1 MPTGPRRTD
10 RITVDRIADIAFGI
24 VAAEGYD
31 ALTMRRVATALE
43 TGPASLYAHV
53 ASKAALDD
61 ELLGRLTAQIALPEP
76 DAATWRAQLHDVA
89 AQLRD
94 LYLRHPGISRAALT
108 ITPTHRATV
117 ALQERMLGIALAGG
131 LDPLTAAWTIDALTL
146 YVAAYALELSLRGP
160 GGVDVETTRAQL
172 DALPAD
178 EFPLVHRYAREL
190 TSGAGHE
197 RFDFTVGRLL
207 SGVS

>member
-10 RITVDRIADIAFGI
+10 RITVDRIVDIAFGI
-24 VAAEGYD
+24 VTAEGYD
-31 ALTMRRVATALE
+31 ALTMRRVAATLE

-53 ASKAALDD
+53 ANKAALDD
-61 ELLGRLTAQIALPEP
+61 ELLGRLSAEVALPEP
-76 DAATWRAQLHDVA
+76 DAASWRAQLHGIA
-89 AQLRD
+89 TRLRD
-94 LYLRHPGISRAALT
+94 LYLAHPGISRAALT
-108 ITPTHRATV
+108 ISPTHRATI

-131 LDPLTAAWTIDALTL
+131 LEPRTAAWTIDALVL

-160 GGVDVETTRAQL
+160 EGPDVATTRAHF

-190 TSGAGHE
+190 TSGSGHE
-197 RFDFTVGRLL
+197 RFDFTVERLL
-207 SGVS
+207 GA

>member
-10 RITVDRIADIAFGI
+10 RITLDRITDLAFGI
-24 VAAEGYD
+24 VATEGYE

-43 TGPASLYAHV
+43 TGPASLYAHL

-61 ELLGRLTAQIALPEP
+61 ELLGRLSAQVALPDP
-76 DAATWRAQLHDVA
+76 DPTRWRAQLHDIA
-89 AQLRD
+89 AQLRE
-94 LYLRHPGISRAALT
+94 LYLRYPGVSRAALT
-108 ITPTHRATV
+108 ITPTHRATI

-131 LDPLTAAWTIDALTL
+131 LDPAAAAWTIDALVL

-160 GGVDVETTRAQL
+160 GGLDVAATRARW

-178 EFPLVHRYAREL
+178 EFPLVRRYAGEL
-190 TSGAGHE
+190 TSGSGHE
-197 RFDFTVGRLL
+197 RFDFAVGRLL
-207 SGVS
+207 G

>member
-10 RITVDRIADIAFGI
+10 RITVDRIVDLAFGI
-24 VAAEGYD
+24 ITAEGYD
-31 ALTMRRVATALE
+31 ALTMRRVATALD

-61 ELLGRLTAQIALPEP
+61 ELLGRLSAQIVLPEP
-76 DAATWRAQLHDVA
+76 DAAAWRRQLHDVA

-108 ITPTHRATV
+108 ISPTHPATIG
-117 ALQERMLGIALAGG
+117 LQERMLGIALAGG
-131 LDPLTAAWTIDALTL
+131 LDPSTAAWTIDALVL

-160 GGVDVETTRAQL
+160 AGLDADATRARF

-178 EFPLVHRYAREL
+178 AFPLVRRYAREL
-190 TSGAGHE
+190 TSGTGHE
-197 RFDFTVGRLL
+197 RFDFTVERLL
-207 SGVS
+207 GAG